1 MGWGQGMI
9 TDDQGPELA
18 TRTSLRGWLIWG
30 TAALFYLYEF
40 FVRVAPSTMEPELQ
54 AHFGLTAA
62 ALGAAAGTYY
72 LIYSPM
78 QLMSGTIIDRFG
90 PKTVLLAS
98 ALICTLGAFLEI
110 LGSAPFLLV
119 AARFCQ
125 GLGSAF
131 AFVGTMYLAAEWF
144 PRSMLALL
152 AGLTTSL
159 GMAGAIIGNAGIAH
173 MVESMGWQSSLMVA
187 GFVGLAIAALIGL
200 IVPHRSRLAQATA
213 HIKKPSVIAAL
224 KVVYSNPQ
232 SWYIGIVGAA
242 LYMPLSI
249 LGALWG
255 ENYVS
260 SITGATKVEAAGAIS
275 MMYVGWLVGG
285 PVVGYVSDRLNARR
299 VFLLGASVATLAV
312 TLAIAL
318 LPAVSLP
325 GMYVLML
332 LLGLASTSEVVCFAA
347 AVEHNPSNVTGTAI
361 ASTNMIIMLL
371 GGVGEWGFGALLDL
385 FNDPDAAAGDYS
397 MTAYRLAI
405 GLLPVFC
412 AVGLMAGLL
421 LKDAEEDAAEEAAVE
436 GIAA

>member
-1 MGWGQGMI
+1 MI

-54 AHFGLTAA
+54 AHFGLSAA

-78 QLMSGTIIDRFG
+78 QLLSGTIIDRFG

-98 ALICTLGAFLEI
+98 ALICTLGAFIEI
-110 LGSAPFLLV
+110 LGSAPALLV
-119 AARFCQ
+119 TARFCQ

-173 MVESMGWQSSLMVA
+173 LVEAVGWQSSLMAA

-200 IVPHRSRLAQATA
+200 IVPHRSRLAQVTA
-213 HIKKPSVIAAL
+213 HIKKPSVLAAL

-255 ENYVS
+255 ETYVS
-260 SITGATKVEAAGAIS
+260 AITGATKVEAAGAIS

-285 PVVGYVSDRLNARR
+285 PVVGYVSDRYNARR
-299 VFLLGASVATLAV
+299 VFLLGASAATLAV
-312 TLAIAL
+312 TLVVAL
-318 LPAVSLP
+318 LPSVSLP
-325 GMYVLML
+325 SMYALML
-332 LLGLASTSEVVCFAA
+332 LLGLASTSQVVCFAA
-347 AVEHNPSNVTGTAI
+347 AVEHNPPTVTGTAI
-361 ASTNMIIMLL
+361 ASTNMVIMLL
-371 GGVGEWGFGALLDL
+371 GGIGEWGFGALLDV
-385 FNDPDAAAGDYS
+385 FNDPDAAAGTYS

-405 GLLPVFC
+405 GLLPAFC

-421 LKDAEEDAAEEAAVE
+421 LKDADAEVAEEALAE
-436 GIAA
+436 AAAA